1 MTILKTLIEKALK
14 EAKLDPVG
22 KEDDDINNDGK
33 VDKTDKYLKNRR
45 KAISKALK
53 TEAEQCPPT
62 ARIQCDNGSPCNATY
77 IGVNQSTGNCM
88 YRDCCPSEASG
99 KTRGGS
105 RNIINIPHAT
115 KKLKE
120 AEITA
125 GENNTTFNIKV
136 DVSNKQSETKLGV
149 RIQLTPKEG
158 MLEPDVK
165 DKLEATVMKKLNT
178 SLGKFD
184 IQVSKDTDVPN
195 PEVIGYFIPLS
206 QIKNMIVSAVK
217 GSGGSSPTPSATPT
231 PSPSPT
237 SSPAP
242 TKPTEP
248 INEQGSPDENDVIDT
263 LKQAL
268 ERMEDPNYRG
278 GIDGCPKADHF
289 REDISDIIE
298 DYEEEESMRGIT
310 VDAPRESSLNESR
323 NIRLQQLAGLK
334 PLYEQGF
341 DDRLAQAMGMSG
353 DEFED
358 EIASRDIGSSF
369 PGTDSKSSEGKAL
382 ADRTIEHFRREHYR
396 NMSDQDLDDF
406 SAEMI
411 EHFLDNTAAQARAK
425 IVLARKGI

>member
-1 MTILKTLIEKALK
+1 MYALGIPNRQYRRCTSVLGSEMADPINYQAEKQDDGFYLFVFPEADEYDFQNIVKILKNNGVTTIGADSQLTEKNIMKLTNLLK
-14 EAKLDPVG
+14 EQP
-22 KEDDDINNDGK
+22 
-33 VDKTDKYLKNRR
+33 
-45 KAISKALK
+45 
-53 TEAEQCPPT
+53 
-62 ARIQCDNGSPCNATY
+62 
-77 IGVNQSTGNCM
+77 
-88 YRDCCPSEASG
+88 
-99 KTRGGS
+99 
-105 RNIINIPHAT
+105 
-115 KKLKE
+115 
-120 AEITA
+120 
-125 GENNTTFNIKV
+125 
-136 DVSNKQSETKLGV
+136 
-149 RIQLTPKEG
+149 
-158 MLEPDVK
+158 
-165 DKLEATVMKKLNT
+165 
-178 SLGKFD
+178 
-184 IQVSKDTDVPN
+184 
-195 PEVIGYFIPLS
+195 
-206 QIKNMIVSAVK
+206 
-217 GSGGSSPTPSATPT
+217 
-231 PSPSPT
+231 
-237 SSPAP
+237 
-242 TKPTEP
+242 
-248 INEQGSPDENDVIDT
+248 SPDENNLLDI

-268 ERMEDPNYRG
+268 ERMEDPKYRG

-289 REDISDIIE
+289 REDIADIIE

-358 EIASRDIGSSF
+358 EIASRDIGSPF